1 MGFILKEKAAFVI
14 LFIISVIF
22 VFDLFIHQ
30 GRPSTFDGPTHLA
43 NIAQVHAGLADGDFP
58 VRWGGEFARYGW
70 PAPQFAQQTTSYLG
84 AFLTFITN
92 DIVMSYNLVVLI
104 GIFVSSLL
112 MYIFLRFHIHQMA
125 ALIGVIVFHFAPY
138 RIMNVYIRGALP
150 EFFASIFIISIL
162 IALYLVLKKESVK
175 GYYLLSISVA
185 LLLLTHLFMFIV
197 ASFIFVAYGLYLLN
211 RNPKNL
217 LFKIIALG
225 LSIGLGIGLTSYY
238 ILPLFMEVKYLYYG
252 GAGGHFVQG
261 HFLTWKNYLTENW
274 YYFFQGDIDVR
285 GNVLQ
290 SGVIESAILIISI
303 VYSIQQYIQK
313 KSINMLL
320 VLITIVGLIYI
331 FFTTSLSNILYQTP
345 LGSMQHPWRMLTG
358 FIIIPPIVLSLM
370 IDKLPKKYVSVGI
383 IIVVIAIG
391 ALRFPQLY
399 GKNYLLEDQNSYY
412 RTYDNLH
419 GTIMNTI
426 WMGEVRDYPF
436 QETKIKI
443 FEGDGTISDL
453 SVSNTT
459 RSFTLN
465 SESNVKIVDYT
476 FYFPGWKTYVDGK
489 ETQIQF
495 QDPKYRGVI
504 TYEVPPG
511 RHSITSSFTN
521 TKPRILGN
529 ALSIMSLF
537 ALGIFIILYPK
548 SQKKF
553 HFPLE

>member
-1 MGFILKEKAAFVI
+1 MGFILKEKAAFII

-92 DIVMSYNLVVLI
+92 DIVISYNLVVLI
-104 GIFVSSLL
+104 GVFVSSLL
-112 MYIFLRFHIHQMA
+112 MYIFLRFHARQTA

-175 GYYLLSISVA
+175 GYYLLTISVA

-197 ASFIFVAYGLYLLN
+197 GSFIFITYGLYLLN
-211 RNPKNL
+211 ENRKNL
-217 LFKIIALG
+217 FIKIIALG

-238 ILPLFMEVKYLYYG
+238 IFPLFMEVKYLYYG

-261 HFLTWKNYLTENW
+261 HFLTWKNFLTENW
-274 YYFFQGDIDVR
+274 QYFFQGDIDVR
-285 GNVLQ
+285 GNILQ
-290 SGVIESAILIISI
+290 SGIIESVILIMS
-303 VYSIQQYIQK
+303 VVHLTQRYIQK
-313 KSINMLL
+313 KSINVLL
-320 VLITIVGLIYI
+320 LIVTIVGVIYV
-331 FFTTSLSNILYQTP
+331 FFTTSLSSIFYQTP
-345 LGSMQHPWRMLTG
+345 LGSIQHPWRMLTG

-370 IDKLPKKYVSVGI
+370 MDKLSKKYMSASI
-383 IIVVIAIG
+383 IIIVIAIG
-391 ALRFPQLY
+391 VLRFPQLY
-399 GKNYLLEDQNSYY
+399 GKNYLLENQ
-412 RTYDNLH
+412 RTYYQTHDNLH

-426 WMGEVRDYPF
+426 WMGEVRDYPYKD
-436 QETKIKI
+436 TKVEI
-443 FEGDGTISDL
+443 FEGDGKISDL
-453 SVSNTT
+453 FVSNSS
-459 RSFTLN
+459 RSFIIN
-465 SESNVKIVDYT
+465 SLSNTKVADYT
-476 FYFPGWKTYVDGK
+476 FYFPGWRTYIDGV

-504 TYEVPPG
+504 TYEVPSG
-511 RHSITSSFTN
+511 RHEVKSKFTN
-521 TKPRILGN
+521 TKPRIVGN
-529 ALSIMSLF
+529 ILTMMGVF
-537 ALGIFIILYPK
+537 AFGVIVMFFPK
-548 SQKKF
+548 AQKKF
-553 HFPLE
+553 HLPFK